1 MSKETPKH
9 PTGAKGWV
17 TYRPELRVLDCTVRD
32 GGLMN
37 HHQFDHDFVQ
47 AIYDADVAAGIDYME
62 VGYKAS
68 GRLFSRTQHG
78 LWKFSSEE
86 DIRRAIG
93 DNKRATKISVMAD
106 AERTDY
112 HTDIL
117 PRDKSVVDMV
127 RVATY
132 IHQIPAALDMVKDA
146 HDKGLETTLNIM
158 AVSAVPESELEGAL
172 EIIAQSE
179 VGTLYVVDSFGNM
192 YSEQIRELVQRF
204 QKHMSPVGK
213 QIGIHTHNNLQLA
226 FSNTIEAI
234 VLGANYVDASI
245 GGLGRGSGNC
255 PMELVLSFLHN
266 PKFNMRPVLDCLEKK
281 VEPMREKLRWGFAI
295 PYMVTGYL
303 NRHPK
308 AAMEFMEGDGFRE
321 VTKFYDAMIAEET
334 D

>member
-47 AIYDADVAAGIDYME
+47 AVYDADVAADVDYME

-266 PKFNMRPVLDCLEKK
+266 PKFNMRPVLDCLEKN

-295 PYMVTGYL
+295 PYMITGYL

>member
-1 MSKETPKH
+1 MTKETPKH

-86 DIRRAIG
+86 DIRRAIR
-93 DNKRATKISVMAD
+93 DNKRSTKISVMAD

-158 AVSAVPESELEGAL
+158 AVSAVPES
-172 EIIAQSE
+172 
-179 VGTLYVVDSFGNM
+179 
-192 YSEQIRELVQRF
+192 
-204 QKHMSPVGK
+204 
-213 QIGIHTHNNLQLA
+213 
-226 FSNTIEAI
+226 
-234 VLGANYVDASI
+234 
-245 GGLGRGSGNC
+245 
-255 PMELVLSFLHN
+255 
-266 PKFNMRPVLDCLEKK
+266 
-281 VEPMREKLRWGFAI
+281 
-295 PYMVTGYL
+295 
-303 NRHPK
+303 
-308 AAMEFMEGDGFRE
+308 
-321 VTKFYDAMIAEET
+321 
-334 D
+334 

>member
-47 AIYDADVAAGIDYME
+47 AVYDADVAAGVDYME
-62 VGYKAS
+62 GGYKAS

-213 QIGIHTHNNLQLA
+213 QIGTHTHNNLQLA

-266 PKFNMRPVLDCLEKK
+266 PKFNMRPVLDCLEKN

-295 PYMVTGYL
+295 PYMITGYL

-308 AAMEFMEGDGFRE
+308 AAMEFMEGEGFRE